1 MWFHGTVL
9 SHPRTL
15 GCGVAWQHSVACTPV
30 RGRLHAPY
38 GATWSM
44 SPESALLSCCF
55 WRWQIK
61 WDTRIL
67 ASKAFPCVGAPSI
80 RPRNGIS
87 CWPSSFW
94 RQYCIAW
101 GPFGKVDWR
110 TGGQWEG
117 GRDFWR
123 KFRVG
128 PRAKGWVSAGEVLKR
143 DEFGE
148 VWLHAALGCS
158 SPGRQSTIMLL
169 LVAWCCVSEI
179 KWWKGIYAGI

>member
-9 SHPRTL
+9 SHPRAL
-15 GCGVAWQHSVACTPV
+15 GCGVAWQHSIACTPV
-30 RGRLHAPY
+30 RGRLHAPC

-44 SPESALLSCCF
+44 SPESTLLSCCF

-61 WDTRIL
+61 WDTQIL
-67 ASKAFPCVGAPSI
+67 ASEVFPCVGAPSI

-101 GPFGKVDWR
+101 GPFGKVDWK
-110 TGGQWEG
+110 TEGQWEG
-117 GRDFWR
+117 GCDFWR

-128 PRAKGWVSAGEVLKR
+128 PRAGWVQGRCWEGTSLEKYGFMQPLGVHRQVGNLQSC
-143 DEFGE
+143 FF
-148 VWLHAALGCS
+148 WLHDAVCLRLND
-158 SPGRQSTIMLL
+158 GRVHMQEFS
-169 LVAWCCVSEI
+169 
-179 KWWKGIYAGI
+179 